1 MRALV
6 LVISTLAAVLVLAA
20 AEPVS
25 AQSDDAPRLEAR
37 AALILDAELDREL
50 ASIDAESQAATALY
64 VSGLVLHVGGIATMV
79 GTGIAGICISFSS
92 SCESERSL
100 ASTGLL
106 IGGIAAA
113 LGAVGI
119 FVGVGLDVDSGNRR
133 RDHAARRTLLFGVG
147 PSADGSSLSLR
158 GTF

>member
-6 LVISTLAAVLVLAA
+6 LVLSTLVAALVLALA
-20 AEPVS
+20 HPVS
-25 AQSDDAPRLEAR
+25 AQSADHAPRLEAG
-37 AALILDAELDREL
+37 AALFLDGELDREL

-64 VSGLVLHVGGIATMV
+64 ATGLVLHLGGIATFF
-79 GTGIAGICISFSS
+79 GSAIAGFCISFNTS
-92 SCESERSL
+92 SCASEHDL
-100 ASTGLL
+100 ARTGML

-113 LGAVGI
+113 LGLVGI

-133 RDHAARRTLLFGVG
+133 RDHAERRTLLFGL
-147 PSADGSSLSLR
+147 DGSSLSLR